1 MLDLVIKGGL
11 VVDGTGAEPYL
22 SDVGVKNG
30 LITAIGRMTEPAH
43 ETIDA
48 RGAWVM
54 PGFIDLH
61 THYDGQA
68 TWDDAF
74 VPSIYHG
81 VTTLVMGNCG
91 VGFAPVRAGEEQRLI
106 ELMEGVEDIPGA
118 ALAEG
123 LKWDWHSFPQYMAA
137 LEKTPRSLDYLVQVP
152 HDPLR
157 MFVMGARAKAN
168 EVASDADIAAMQD
181 LLAEALRAGAV
192 GFSTGRSDNHR
203 TSLGDATPA
212 SESSRAELMAL
223 AGVLKNF
230 KHGVVQVV
238 SDFDVLRGT
247 ATFEA
252 EFELVAAMAKVSSK
266 PLSMTWLQ
274 RDPGGEQYLA
284 IQKRVEAL
292 SDKASGHGL
301 PIYLQTAARGIGVI
315 AGLDASFHLFLGCP
329 AYQEIAAKPLLE
341 RAAAMRDPQV
351 KQRMLSEPVA
361 QLADGKSAVP
371 PLVDIL
377 RSQIE
382 RVSARM
388 FPLVQTAKNGDS
400 FVNYEPSVTS
410 SFYVRAKQSNM
421 TAMEAIY
428 DYLCEGDGSN
438 LIYFPIFNYNEG
450 NLDVVHRMLTHPRS
464 LLGLSDAGAH
474 VGTICDASFSTFML
488 THWVQAM
495 QKAGDPRQMALSAAV
510 HALTQKQARY
520 LGLQDRGVL
529 QIGMRADINVINPSE
544 LSLGIPLL
552 VRDLPAGGR
561 RFVQKSSGYVGTW
574 VAGQCVIWGGEMTNN
589 KPGKLVRMQT

>member
-1 MLDLVIKGGL
+1 MFDLVIKGGL
-11 VVDGTGAEPYL
+11 VVDGTGAEP
-22 SDVGVKNG
+22 SVADVGVRGG
-30 LITAIGRMTEPAH
+30 LIVAIGNILDPAK
-43 ETIDA
+43 EVIDA
-48 RGAWVM
+48 RGVDGNGAWVT

-91 VGFAPVRAGEEQRLI
+91 VGFAPVRKGEEQRLI

-123 LKWDWHSFPQYMAA
+123 LRWDWQSFPEYMTA

-157 MFVMGARAKAN
+157 MFVMGERAKAG
-168 EVASDADIAAMQD
+168 EVATATDLDAMQA
-181 LLAEALRAGAV
+181 LLGEALLAGAV

-203 TSLGDATPA
+203 TSRGEATPA
-212 SESSRAELMAL
+212 SESSRAELTAL

-230 KHGVVQVV
+230 NHGVVQLV

-247 ATFEA
+247 ATFDA
-252 EFELVAAMAKVSSK
+252 EFELVVAMAEAANK

-274 RDPGGEQYLA
+274 RDPGGEQYLEM
-284 IQKRVEAL
+284 QKRVETL
-292 SDKASGHGL
+292 SDKAFGQGL

-315 AGLDASFHLFLGCP
+315 TGLDASFHLFMGCP
-329 AYQEIAAKPLLE
+329 AYQEIAAKPLPE
-341 RAAAMRDPQV
+341 RAATMRDAKT
-351 KQRMLSEPVA
+351 KQRMLSEPAVK
-361 QLADGKSAVP
+361 LADGKTAVP

-382 RVSARM
+382 RISARM
-388 FPLVQTAKNGDS
+388 FPLVMDGK
-400 FVNYEPSVTS
+400 VNYEPHVKD
-410 SFYVRAKQSNM
+410 SFYARAKQSGI

-428 DYLCEGDGSN
+428 DYLCEGNGGN

-450 NLDVVHRMLTHPRS
+450 NLDVVHQMLTHPRA

-474 VGTICDASFSTFML
+474 VGTVCDASFSTFML
-488 THWVQAM
+488 THWVRRM
-495 QKAGDPRQMALSAAV
+495 TLPAV
-510 HALTQKQARY
+510 VHMLTQKQAKY

-529 QIGMRADINVINPSE
+529 RVGMRADINVIDPAK
-544 LSLGIPLL
+544 LALCIPEL
-552 VRDLPAGGR
+552 VRDLPAGGK
-561 RFVQKSSGYVGTW
+561 RFMQKAEGYIGTW
-574 VAGQCVIWGGEMTNN
+574 VAGECVIRSGEITSH
-589 KPGKLVRMQT
+589 KPGKLVRMQG